1 MKISFLGAAKTV
13 TGSRFLLEI
22 QDQKILIDCGLF
34 QGLKKLREQNW
45 QVFPFDPE
53 SIDAVILTHAHID
66 HSGYL
71 PKLVKEGFKG
81 PIYSTHATDDL
92 CQILLPD
99 SAYLQ
104 EEDAEYRNK
113 TGTTKHHPALPLYD
127 RNDADAAL
135 KLFKPQDYDVDFEIA
150 DGIKCRLTPSGHIL
164 GSSFVTIS
172 AEKRQVV
179 FSGDLGRPNDLIMLP
194 PRWIKQADYLILE
207 STYGDREHA
216 NTDILDDLEAV
227 VNRTAKRHGTLL
239 IPAFAVGRAQ
249 AVLHALHILKKAK
262 RIPNIPI
269 YVNSPMAS
277 SATDL
282 FVEYANEHRLSLAES
297 EETCNA
303 AVYIRSVE
311 ESIKLTETPGPMVII
326 SASGMATGGRVLH
339 HLKTLGPDPKNT
351 VAFVGFQAAGTRGE
365 HLLAGKKTVKIHGQ
379 EIPIEADVT
388 YLDNLSTHADQSEII
403 DWLRHFHQAP
413 RKTFIVHGEAK
424 ASEVLAEKIRSELK
438 WESEVPSLN
447 SSYTL

>member
-1 MKISFLGAAKTV
+1 MKISFLGAAETV

-22 QDQKILIDCGLF
+22 QDKKILIDCGLF

-45 QVFPFDPE
+45 EIFPIDPE
-53 SIDAVILTHAHID
+53 AIDAVVLTHAHID

-81 PIYSTHATDDL
+81 PIYSTYATYDL

-135 KLFKPQDYDVDFEIA
+135 KLFKPKDYDADFEIA
-150 DGIKCRLTPSGHIL
+150 EGIGCRLTPSGHIL

-172 AEKRQVV
+172 AEKQKIV
-179 FSGDLGRPNDLIMLP
+179 FSGDLGRPNDLVMLP

-207 STYGDREHA
+207 STYGDREHRKI
-216 NTDILDDLEAV
+216 DILDDLEAI

-249 AVLHALHILKKAK
+249 AVLRALHILKKAK

-269 YVNSPMAS
+269 YLNSPMAS

-282 FVEYANEHRLSLAES
+282 FVEYASEHRLSPGES

-303 AVYIRSVE
+303 AIYIRSVE

-351 VAFVGFQAAGTRGE
+351 IAFVGFQAAGTRGE

-379 EIPIEADVT
+379 EIPIEAEVT
-388 YLDNLSTHADQSEII
+388 YLDNLSTHADQSEIL
-403 DWLRHFHQAP
+403 DWLRHFHKAP

-424 ASEVLAEKIRSELK
+424 ASEVLAEKIRSELS
-438 WESEVPSLN
+438 WECTVPSLN
-447 SSYTL
+447 EKHEL